1 MESNSGSK
9 NNLLA
14 FSIIA
19 AAFVVGGSLIYSSS
33 FRQSEPNSMA
43 KVGPDDS
50 SPTASNNNP
59 TIDDDVILGDPNAPV
74 TIVEFGDYQCP
85 YCKRFFDDVE
95 GRIREEYIKTGKVKM
110 VYRDFPLE
118 QIHPFALP
126 AALAAECARDEEKY
140 WAYHD
145 ALFERQAKLQTLDFA
160 ALAGELGLDRAVF
173 KKCVDGKKY
182 EGEVRKDYN
191 DGVAAGV
198 TGTPTSFLNGRIMPG
213 ALPYETFKAAIDTAL
228 NQ

>member
-1 MESNSGSK
+1 MEPNLGGR

-14 FSIIA
+14 ISIIV
-19 AAFVVGGSLIYSSS
+19 AAFVIGGSLIYSSN
-33 FRQSEPNSMA
+33 FGKGEANSLA
-43 KVGPDDS
+43 KIVSDGA
-50 SPTASNNNP
+50 SPSASNNNP

-74 TIVEFGDYQCP
+74 TIIEFGDYQCP
-85 YCKRFFDDVE
+85 FCKKFFDDTE
-95 GRIREEYIKTGKVKM
+95 GKIRDAYIKTGKVKM

-118 QIHPFALP
+118 QIHPYAFP
-126 AALAAECARDEEKY
+126 AALASECARDEEKY

-145 ALFERQAKLQTLDFA
+145 ALFERQAKLSTLDFV
-160 ALAGELGLDRAVF
+160 ALAGELGLDKAKF
-173 KKCVDGKKY
+173 KQCFDGKKY

-198 TGTPTSFLNGRIMPG
+198 TGTPTSFLNGKILQG
-213 ALPYETFKAAIDTAL
+213 ALPYESFKAAIDTAL